1 MKKKSSSTPF
11 VNMGTSLLLV
21 VFLVLTLVTF
31 AVLSLSSAKSDYDT
45 NQRMAEHKKQYYEA
59 STKAQVVVS
68 KIDRLLEE
76 ESKKQDQSDLI
87 DHMKDIELNGIPIT
101 ATVTPVE
108 DSEKGVEKNSS
119 EHAIKESTI
128 DSNGDSATD
137 SKENF
142 ELSLKFSVPMSD
154 SQALEVVLSVNDFK
168 TADTFYEIESWQ
180 VVSTDHWDGDQTI
193 QLLNPGT
200 EK

>member
-31 AVLSLSSAKSDYDT
+31 AVLSLSSAKSDYAT
-45 NQRMAEHKKQYYEA
+45 SQRMAEHKKQYYEA

-87 DHMKDIELNGIPIT
+87 DHLKDVELNGIPIT
-101 ATVTPVE
+101 TTVTPL
-108 DSEKGVEKNSS
+108 DGVADHSVGRYDLTLE
-119 EHAIKESTI
+119 
-128 DSNGDSATD
+128 
-137 SKENF
+137 
-142 ELSLKFSVPMSD
+142 FSVPMSE
-154 SQALEVVLSVNDFK
+154 SQALEVALSVNDFK

>member
-45 NQRMAEHKKQYYEA
+45 SQRMAEHKKQYYEA

-87 DHMKDIELNGIPIT
+87 DHMKDVELNGIPIN
-101 ATVTPVE
+101 AIVTPIE
-108 DSEKGVEKNSS
+108 EKAENMTEETTGDAANT
-119 EHAIKESTI
+119 STR
-128 DSNGDSATD
+128 DFDLTL
-137 SKENF
+137 E
-142 ELSLKFSVPMSD
+142 FSVPMSD
-154 SQALEVVLSVNDFK
+154 SQALQVVLSVNDFK
-168 TADTFYEIESWQ
+168 TEDTFYEIESWQ
-180 VVSTDHWDGDQTI
+180 VVSTDTWEGDQSI
-193 QLLNPGT
+193 QLLDPT
-200 EK
+200 AEK

>member
-45 NQRMAEHKKQYYEA
+45 SQRMAEHKKQYYEA

-101 ATVTPVE
+101 TTVTPLDGMADHSVGRYDLTLE
-108 DSEKGVEKNSS
+108 
-119 EHAIKESTI
+119 
-128 DSNGDSATD
+128 
-137 SKENF
+137 
-142 ELSLKFSVPMSD
+142 FSVPMSD

-168 TADTFYEIESWQ
+168 TADTFYEIKSWQ